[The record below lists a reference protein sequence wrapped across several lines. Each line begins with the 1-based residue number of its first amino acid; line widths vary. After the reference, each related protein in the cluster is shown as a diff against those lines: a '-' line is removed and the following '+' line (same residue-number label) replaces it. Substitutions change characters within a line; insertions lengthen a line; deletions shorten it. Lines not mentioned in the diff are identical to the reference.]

1 MSHVLVHVAGDTLLR
16 GSRKLYEVRS
26 PRGNPVRLRASS
38 TVLPV
43 SIEALGRGKVE
54 LSKLRVIVLLPHSL
68 ITHARGFWRLPRR
81 GEGVED
87 WVLAATRR
95 LAEEFP
101 RLLVRD
107 VEDDEGLPEDLR
119 GLFDD
124 SSILARVVQVR
135 GTFTL
140 TLEDGAGVRLKFEG
154 GGPSHIFAEVYR
166 SLRELG
172 DVERV
177 VFDLSQGWN
186 HLTVMAYMG
195 VLAYAEVNRVD
206 LIPLTSMPVLVPPG
220 RSSARTHPSPDL
232 QKEGLPRAGDR
243 NVELP
248 VEFMDVGE
256 THVIHRLVVTISK
269 LLAHSRL
276 SPDMIAEI
284 WREVVRREF
293 DRYGDPEKGRELLR
307 SLIRLRKVSCALD
320 TTMLTYLHRVLRSF
334 SESLPSIREILDY
347 LGERMGRGDYVEHLR
362 LNPDTFAEDADE
374 IVIEYEL
381 DPPLSYPL
389 ADSMRSFALKLGIHR
404 LTPHLGED
412 HASPRFALEVRSL
425 YRSLGMHPNEILITR
440 ELAMVDEHGKPR
452 SVNCMVREA
461 PGGTALGYMKSYI
474 EEMTCE
480 MVKKR
485 IKGSVASTRDVY
497 PFSVLGRRCPSVVR
511 DAYRRTS
518 NVDRNPTLVDL
529 HEESL
534 KWEIFRSEA
543 VDFMGKSSC
552 KDDWWV
558 RNFLSAEKLMR
569 GSDAVSPEEV
579 SSLLR
584 NLA

>member
-1 MSHVLVHVAGDTLLR
+1 M
-16 GSRKLYEVRS
+16 
-26 PRGNPVRLRASS
+26 
-38 TVLPV
+38 
-43 SIEALGRGKVE
+43 
-54 LSKLRVIVLLPHSL
+54 
-68 ITHARGFWRLPRR
+68 
-81 GEGVED
+81 
-87 WVLAATRR
+87 
-95 LAEEFP
+95 
-101 RLLVRD
+101 
-107 VEDDEGLPEDLR
+107 
-119 GLFDD
+119 
-124 SSILARVVQVR
+124 ARVVQVR

-140 TLEDGAGVRLKFEG
+140 PLEDGAGVRLKFEG

-195 VLAYAEVNRVD
+195 ALAYAEVNRVD

-220 RSSARTHPSPDL
+220 RSSERTRPSPDP
-232 QKEGLPRAGDR
+232 QQEGLPRAGVRTVD
-243 NVELP
+243 LP
-248 VEFMDVGE
+248 VEFMDVRE

-293 DRYGDPEKGRELLR
+293 DRYGDLEMGKELLR
-307 SLIRLRKVSCALD
+307 SLTRLRKVSCALD
-320 TTMLTYLHRVLRSF
+320 TTMLTYLHHVLRSF
-334 SESLPSIREILDY
+334 SESLPSIHEILEY
-347 LGERMGRGDYVEHLR
+347 LGERMEGGDYVEHLR

-389 ADSMRSFALKLGIHR
+389 ADSIRSFALKLGIDG
-404 LTPHLGED
+404 LMPHLKGD
-412 HASPRFALEVRSL
+412 HASLRFALEVRSL
-425 YRSLGMHPNEILITR
+425 YRSLGMHPNEILITK
-440 ELAMVDEHGKPR
+440 ELAMVDEHGNSR
-452 SVNCMVREA
+452 SVNRMVREA

-485 IKGSVASTRDVY
+485 VRGSVASVRDVY
-497 PFSVLGRRCPSVVR
+497 PFAALGRRCPSVVR
-511 DAYRRTS
+511 DAYRGTS
-518 NVDRNPTLVDL
+518 NIDRNPTLVDL
-529 HEESL
+529 HAESL

-543 VDFMGKSSC
+543 VNLMEKSSC
-552 KDDWWV
+552 RDDWWV

-584 NLA
+584 NLAAHVGLQHFSVRNLVPVLDRGGVIEDVEIHYYDELFDGLEDLASGKMRERLGGCPRT